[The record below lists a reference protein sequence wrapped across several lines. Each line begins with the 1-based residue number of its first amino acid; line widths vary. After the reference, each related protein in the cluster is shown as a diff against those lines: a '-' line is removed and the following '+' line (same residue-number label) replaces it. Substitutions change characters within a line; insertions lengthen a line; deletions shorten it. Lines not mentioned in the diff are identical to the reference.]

1 MIFPRSLSLTLAALA
16 VTTSAIAQTT
26 VKWVPLNQ
34 DPPPAVL
41 SATPVGPKPSGD
53 ILHITVAM
61 PYADPVGMKQ
71 FADSVSNPASP
82 NYRQFL
88 TPAQIGLRFGQPTSV
103 VQQVQNYLA
112 AQGMTVKLVAATHI
126 AITADCTVA
135 QAEAAFNTNFENYTV
150 LDNLST
156 GPQSRF
162 SFTTAPSL
170 PASISTYVN
179 CIGGLESFLRPKPRL
194 TTADRLIFV
203 WLYRL
208 FPSVMCAIS
217 II

>member
-112 AQGMTVKLVAATHI
+112 AQGMTVKLVAANHI

-150 LDNLST
+150 LDSIPVFIYHGTLAAGVDQHLCQLHRRFGKFST
-156 GPQSRF
+156 TETKTEEGQKARTGHVGNAF
-162 SFTTAPSL
+162 SARGTL
-170 PASISTYVN
+170 RR
-179 CIGGLESFLRPKPRL
+179 IGRL
-194 TTADRLIFV
+194 
-203 WLYRL
+203 
-208 FPSVMCAIS
+208 
-217 II
+217 